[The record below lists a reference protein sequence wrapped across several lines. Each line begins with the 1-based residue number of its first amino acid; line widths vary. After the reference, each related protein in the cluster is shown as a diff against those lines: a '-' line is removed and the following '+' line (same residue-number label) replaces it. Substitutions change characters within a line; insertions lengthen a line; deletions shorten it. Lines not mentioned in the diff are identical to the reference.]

1 MIDALRPFL
10 ERWRLCAV
18 VIAAAMLATAHAFE
32 TFGGLAPCT
41 LCLRQREV
49 YWAILG
55 LGLVSMVVVRM
66 PGGPRWRQATCWALA
81 ALFLLSGGLALYHAG
96 AEWKF
101 WPGPQACA
109 SGDTTVTAADMAAFL
124 GGEKVKPPACDQAPW
139 VFAGLSM
146 AGWNA
151 ALSLVFAGI
160 SASAALRERS
170 KR

>member
-1 MIDALRPFL
+1 M
-10 ERWRLCAV
+10 
-18 VIAAAMLATAHAFE
+18 
-32 TFGGLAPCT
+32 
-41 LCLRQREV
+41 
-49 YWAILG
+49 
-55 LGLVSMVVVRM
+55 
-66 PGGPRWRQATCWALA
+66 
-81 ALFLLSGGLALYHAG
+81 
-96 AEWKF
+96 
-101 WPGPQACA
+101 
-109 SGDTTVTAADMAAFL
+109 TAADMAAFL